1 MDEHSVVLAEVLMCL
16 ENKRCS
22 YSTVTSVGVRVT
34 DFSCVAVPMFVP
46 AKKDGRNLAS
56 HIFPELYQLFLILLL
71 FTSFSF
77 AIINLI

>member
-1 MDEHSVVLAEVLMCL
+1 MDEHSVVLAEVFMCL

-34 DFSCVAVPMFVP
+34 DFSCVAVPMLVP